1 MRNIIITALVT
12 LSIQSSSAKDLF
24 LQGRLFLANTNVNK
38 LDNLN
43 NAITNEGLKKIDKT
57 TNFGVEITFPTFR
70 FFEPGMRY
78 TRRTF
83 SADENPSNSLTNYEA
98 QGTQDSIQFLARF
111 PFIRSSF
118 FRFDI
123 FGGVGGNNT
132 TLKISTA
139 ASNGELSRSATGDW
153 FATPYYAA
161 GSSIGF
167 GFKSILLYAEG
178 GYEANK
184 VNKLQKTGTISSNI
198 SSLDLSGS
206 YFMIGIMFDGIKGFQ
221 K

>member
-1 MRNIIITALVT
+1 MRIFLIVLVA

-24 LQGRLFLANTNVNK
+24 VQGRLFIANTKVNK

-43 NAITNEGLKKIDKT
+43 TALSNEGLKKIDKT

-70 FFEPGMRY
+70 FLEPGMRY

-83 SADENPSNSLTNYEA
+83 TADPVNSLTNYEA
-98 QGTQDSIQFLARF
+98 RGTQDSILFLARI

-118 FRFDI
+118 FRFDV
-123 FGGVGGNNT
+123 FGGIGGNNT
-132 TLKISTA
+132 TLKLKSA
-139 ASNGELSRSATGDW
+139 LSDGELSKTAAKDW

-167 GFKSILLYAEG
+167 GFKHILLYLEG
-178 GYEANK
+178 GYEKNI
-184 VNKLQKTGTISSNI
+184 VNNLHRTGTIASDI
-198 SSLDLSGS
+198 SSLNLSGN
-206 YFMIGIMFDGIKGFQ
+206 YIMIGIMFDGIKGFQ